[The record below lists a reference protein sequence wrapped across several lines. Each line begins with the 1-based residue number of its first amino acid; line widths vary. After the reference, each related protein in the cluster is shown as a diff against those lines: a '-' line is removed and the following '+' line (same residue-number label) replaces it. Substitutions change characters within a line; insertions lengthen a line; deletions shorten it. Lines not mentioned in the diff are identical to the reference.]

1 MRRAWLALGLVA
13 LSLASSAC
21 RAAGA
26 FGAAPAEHAL
36 YRRTKTT
43 PLFEDRIA
51 AARDYLRRYPDGAFV
66 DEVRAFYLAADE
78 AYFEARRQSRAGL
91 RAYLALSPDG
101 PHAER
106 ARALADALRVREERL
121 AALTGAVELQQ
132 RIGRAAGARA
142 RVEEEVTRWV
152 RLLARR
158 ETFTQRL
165 VERESELAI
174 AWGLELPRPSCGERG
189 ARGVGEG
196 EVRCR
201 KSFDRAFEV
210 LEDGEPSAREA
221 TVELVVVEDR
231 AGRPLEIS
239 LGGPDLFARLAE
251 AKSARPIA
259 PNDRETRAKAAREV
273 ADLVARAFL
282 AVGGREL
289 SRCKRDPVAPTV
301 LTLACDGVSV
311 IVRPGATP
319 ADPDVVLVTP
329 LAE

>member
-1 MRRAWLALGLVA
+1 MLSLVVVLGLA
-13 LSLASSAC
+13 LASSGC

-26 FGAAPAEHAL
+26 FGASPAEHAL

-51 AARDYLRRYPDGAFV
+51 AARDYLRRYPEGLFV
-66 DEVRAFYLAADE
+66 AEVKAFYTEADR
-78 AYFEARRQSRAGL
+78 AYFEARRESRAGL
-91 RAYLALSPDG
+91 RAYLALSPEG

-106 ARALADALRVREERL
+106 ARALADALEVREARR
-121 AALTGAVELQQ
+121 AALTAGAELEQ
-132 RIGRAAGARA
+132 RIGKAAGARA
-142 RVEEEVTRWV
+142 RVEAEVTRWV

-158 ETFTQRL
+158 ETFTRRL
-165 VERESELAI
+165 VDQGDELAV

-231 AGRPLEIS
+231 AGRPLEVS

-251 AKSARPIA
+251 ARSARPVA
-259 PNDRETRAKAAREV
+259 PTDRETRAKAAREV
-273 ADLVARAFL
+273 AELVTRAFL
-282 AVGGREL
+282 AVGGREP
-289 SRCKRDPVAPTV
+289 SRCKREPVAPTV
-301 LTLACDGVSV
+301 LTLACEGVSV
-311 IVRPGATP
+311 VVRPGATP